1 MNPIQSLGKRR
12 GEGGTQIPFAREIS
26 EICGE
31 NVYLCYQC
39 QKCASGCPVADYFD
53 LSPNQIMRAIQ
64 LDERELALTSKTIW
78 LCAACE
84 TCATRCPQDID
95 ITRVMDVLKI
105 MAQQQ
110 GISPGVPSVPIFYSA
125 ALHNLRMFGRLCEAG
140 LMGELYLRLLLKG
153 QLDLGQ
159 LVSRDVPVGM
169 KMFRDGKLKVL
180 PHFAGRKKSPPAK
193 KVRSTERRIAYFPGC
208 SLSGTSVEYGL
219 SFKAVAEKVGLAVD
233 EPAGWTCCGT
243 TPAHSTDHYLS
254 TLLPL
259 KNLALME
266 DLGHSSVTAPCPSCF
281 LRMRM
286 AVHDISK
293 DVELRKRVKAQIGYE
308 PSEGLHVEHVLNTFT
323 DRVGLEA
330 IGSKVTRPLRELKVA
345 CYYGCVI
352 TRPPKVTGFG
362 DYEYPTNMD
371 RLVRQLGTE
380 PLDWSYKTRCCGAS
394 LGFTNL
400 EIVLELGRKILANAK
415 AVGAEAVVVACPLCQ
430 VNLDSRQAQMDGKFE
445 LPILY
450 FTQLMGLAFGLE
462 PKSLGL
468 DKHFIDPMPIL
479 REKAIIPSS

>member
-1 MNPIQSLGKRR
+1 MKSTHASHERQ
-12 GEGGTQIPFAREIS
+12 GEGVIQTPLAEGIR

-53 LSPNQIMRAIQ
+53 LSPNQLMRAIQ

-105 MAQQQ
+105 MAHEQD
-110 GISPGVPSVPIFYSA
+110 ISPGVPSVPIFYNA
-125 ALHNLRMFGRLCEAG
+125 ALHGIRMFGRMYEAG
-140 LMGELYLRLLLKG
+140 LMGELYLRMLLNG

-159 LVSRDVPVGM
+159 LFSKDIPVGM
-169 KMFRDGKLKVL
+169 KMFREGKLKVF
-180 PHFAGRKKSPPAK
+180 PHLVGRKKASRTET
-193 KVRSTERRIAYFPGC
+193 VTSTERRVAYFPGC
-208 SLSGTSVEYGL
+208 SLYGTSPEYHL
-219 SFKAVAEKVGLAVD
+219 SFKVAAEKVGLIVD
-233 EPAGWTCCGT
+233 EPDGWTCCGT

-254 TLLPL
+254 TLLPM

-266 DLGHSSVTAPCPSCF
+266 EMGHSSVTAPCPSCY
-281 LRMRM
+281 LRMRV
-286 AVHDISK
+286 ALHDIAS
-293 DVELRKRVKAQIGYE
+293 DTELRERMKAQIDYQ
-308 PSEGLHVEHVLNTFT
+308 PSSGLQVEHALNTFT

-330 IGSKVTRPLRELKVA
+330 ISSNVSRPLEGLKVV

-371 RLVRQLGTE
+371 RLVKQLGAQ

-400 EIVLELGRKILANAK
+400 EIVLELGRRILANAK
-415 AVGAEAVVVACPLCQ
+415 AVGAEAIVVACPLCQ
-430 VNLDSRQAQMDGKFE
+430 VNLDSRQQQMDGQFD

-462 PKSLGL
+462 PKELGL
-468 DKHFIDPMPIL
+468 EKHFIDPLLLL
-479 REKAIIPSS
+479 RGKGIVPLS

>member
-1 MNPIQSLGKRR
+1 LA
-12 GEGGTQIPFAREIS
+12 EEIG

-53 LSPNQIMRAIQ
+53 LSPNQLMRAIQ

-84 TCATRCPQDID
+84 TCATRCPQGID

-105 MAQQQ
+105 MAHKQ
-110 GISPGVPSVPIFYSA
+110 GISPGVPSVPIFYNA
-125 ALHNLRMFGRLCEAG
+125 ALHGIRMFGRMYEAG
-140 LMGELYLRLLLKG
+140 LIGELYLRMLLRG

-159 LVSRDVPVGM
+159 LFSRDIPVGM
-169 KMFRDGKLKVL
+169 KMFREGKLKVL
-180 PHFAGRKKSPPAK
+180 PHLVGRKKAPTVE
-193 KVRSTERRIAYFPGC
+193 KVISTQRRVAYFPGC
-208 SLSGTSVEYGL
+208 SLYGTSAEYHL
-219 SFKAVAEKVGLAVD
+219 SFKAVAEKVGLTVD
-233 EPAGWTCCGT
+233 EPEGWTCCGT

-254 TLLPL
+254 TLLPM

-266 DLGHSSVTAPCPSCF
+266 EMGHTSVSAPCPSCY
-281 LRMRM
+281 LRMRV
-286 AVHDISK
+286 ALHDITG
-293 DVELRKRVKAQIGYE
+293 DEELRERVKAQIDYE
-308 PSEGLHVEHVLNTFT
+308 PSGGLNVEHTLNTFT
-323 DRVGLEA
+323 DRVGFEA
-330 IGSKVTRPLRELKVA
+330 IGSQVTHPLEELRVA

-352 TRPPKVTGFG
+352 TRPPKITGFG

-371 RLVRQLGTE
+371 TLVKQLGVQ
-380 PLDWSYKTRCCGAS
+380 PLDWSYKTKCCGAS

-415 AVGAEAVVVACPLCQ
+415 AVGADALVVACPLCQ
-430 VNLDSRQAQMDGKFE
+430 VNLDSRQSQMHGQFN

-450 FTQLMGLAFGLE
+450 FTQLMGVAFGLE
-462 PKSLGL
+462 PKALGL
-468 DKHFIDPMPIL
+468 EKHFVDPIPLL
-479 REKAIIPSS
+479 REKGIIPLS

>member
-1 MNPIQSLGKRR
+1 MKSTHSLYEGQ
-12 GEGGTQIPFAREIS
+12 GEGVAHTPLAEEIR

-39 QKCASGCPVADYFD
+39 QKCASGCPVAEYFD
-53 LSPNQIMRAIQ
+53 LSPNQLMRAIQ

-105 MAQQQ
+105 MAHEQ
-110 GISPGVPSVPIFYSA
+110 GISPGVPSVPIFYDA
-125 ALHNLRMFGRLCEAG
+125 ALHGIRMFGRIYEAG
-140 LMGELYLRLLLKG
+140 LIGELYLRMLLSG
-153 QLDLGQ
+153 QLSFGQ
-159 LVSRDVPVGM
+159 LFSRDIPVGM
-169 KMFRDGKLKVL
+169 KMFREGKLKVL
-180 PHFAGRKKSPPAK
+180 PHLVGRKKAPTTE
-193 KVRSTERRIAYFPGC
+193 KVRSTQRRVAYFPGC
-208 SLSGTSVEYGL
+208 SLHGTSAEYHL
-219 SFKAVAEKVGLAVD
+219 SFKAAAEKVGLIVD
-233 EPAGWTCCGT
+233 EPEGWTCCGT

-254 TLLPL
+254 TLLPM

-266 DLGHSSVTAPCPSCF
+266 EMGHSSVTAPCPSCY
-281 LRMRM
+281 LRMRV
-286 AVHDISK
+286 ALHDIAR
-293 DVELRKRVKAQIGYE
+293 DTELRKKVKAQIDYE
-308 PSEGLHVEHVLNTFT
+308 PSGGLNVEHTLNTFT

-330 IGSKVTRPLRELKVA
+330 IGSQVTHALGELKVA

-371 RLVRQLGTE
+371 RLVKQLGAQ

-415 AVGAEAVVVACPLCQ
+415 AVGADALVVACPLCQ
-430 VNLDSRQAQMDGKFE
+430 VNLDSRQSQMDGQFD

-450 FTQLMGLAFGLE
+450 FTQLMGIAFGLE
-462 PKSLGL
+462 PKALGL
-468 DKHFIDPMPIL
+468 EKHFIDPIPLL
-479 REKAIIPSS
+479 REKGIIPLS

>member
-1 MNPIQSLGKRR
+1 MNPIQSPGKGQ
-12 GEGGTQIPFAREIS
+12 GEEVAPIPLVEEVRQ
-26 EICGE
+26 ICGE
-31 NVYLCYQC
+31 NVSLCYQC

-53 LSPNQIMRAIQ
+53 LSPNQLMRAIQ
-64 LDERELALTSKTIW
+64 LDERDLALTSKTIW

-105 MAQQQ
+105 MAQERR
-110 GISPGVPSVPIFYSA
+110 IPAGVPSVPIFYSA
-125 ALHNLRMFGRLCEAG
+125 ALHNLRIFGRLYEAG
-140 LMGELYLRLLLKG
+140 LMGEMYLRLLFNG

-159 LVSRDVPVGM
+159 LFSKDVPVGM

-180 PHFAGRKKSPPAK
+180 PHFVGKKKGPKAERA
-193 KVRSTERRIAYFPGC
+193 RSTERRVAYFPGC

-219 SFKAVAEKVGLAVD
+219 SFKAVADKLGLILD
-233 EPAGWTCCGT
+233 EPEGWTCCGT

-254 TLLPL
+254 TLLPM
-259 KNLALME
+259 KNLMLME
-266 DLGHSSVTAPCPSCF
+266 DMGHSSVAAPCPSCF
-281 LRMRM
+281 LRMRT
-286 AVHDISK
+286 ALHDSAK
-293 DVELRKRVKAQIGYE
+293 DVELRERVKDQIGYE
-308 PSEGLHVEHVLNTFT
+308 PSEQLHVEHVLNTFT
-323 DRVGLEA
+323 ERIGLDA
-330 IGSKVTRPLRELKVA
+330 IASEVAHRLGELKVV

-371 RLVRQLGTE
+371 RLVKQLGAE

-400 EIVLELGRKILANAK
+400 EMVLELGRKILANAK

-430 VNLDSRQAQMDGKFE
+430 VNLDSRQAQMDGHFE

-462 PKSLGL
+462 PEVLGL
-468 DKHFIDPMPIL
+468 DKHFIDPIALL
-479 REKAIIPSS
+479 RKKAIIPSS

>member
-1 MNPIQSLGKRR
+1 MKSAISAHG
-12 GEGGTQIPFAREIS
+12 GEGEGVAQTSLAEEIREN
-26 EICGE
+26 CGE

-53 LSPNQIMRAIQ
+53 LSPNQLMRAIQ

-95 ITRVMDVLKI
+95 ITRVMDVLKV
-105 MAQQQ
+105 MVHEQ
-110 GISPGVPSVPIFYSA
+110 GVTPGVPSVPIFYNA
-125 ALHNLRMFGRLCEAG
+125 ALHGIRTFGRMYEAG
-140 LMGELYLRLLLKG
+140 LIGELYMRLLLTG
-153 QLDLGQ
+153 QLDLRQ
-159 LVSRDVPVGM
+159 LFSKDIPVGM
-169 KMFRDGKLKVL
+169 KLLREGRLKVL
-180 PHFAGRKKSPPAK
+180 PHLPGKKKARTTE
-193 KVRSTERRIAYFPGC
+193 KVRSTERRVAYFPGC
-208 SLSGTSVEYGL
+208 SLYGTSAEYHL
-219 SFKAVAEKVGLAVD
+219 SFKAAAEKVGLIVD
-233 EPAGWTCCGT
+233 EPEGWTCCGT

-254 TLLPL
+254 TLLPM

-266 DLGHSSVTAPCPSCF
+266 EMGHSSVTSPCPSCY
-281 LRMRM
+281 LRMRFALHDM
-286 AVHDISK
+286 ARDT
-293 DVELRKRVKAQIGYE
+293 ELKKKVKAQIAYE
-308 PSEGLHVEHVLNTFT
+308 PSGGLKVDHTLNTFT

-330 IGSKVTRPLRELKVA
+330 VGFQVTRPLGELKVA

-371 RLVRQLGTE
+371 ELVKQLGAHS
-380 PLDWSYKTRCCGAS
+380 LDWSYKTRCCGAS

-415 AVGAEAVVVACPLCQ
+415 AVGAEAIVVACPLCQ
-430 VNLDSRQAQMDGKFE
+430 MNLDSRQRQMDGQFD

-462 PKSLGL
+462 PRALGL
-468 DKHFIDPMPIL
+468 EKHFIDPIPLL
-479 REKAIIPSS
+479 RGKGITL

>member
-1 MNPIQSLGKRR
+1 MKLAHSPHKGK
-12 GEGGTQIPFAREIS
+12 GEAVARATLAEEIH

-53 LSPNQIMRAIQ
+53 LSPNQLMRAIQ
-64 LDERELALTSKTIW
+64 LDERESALSSKTIW

-105 MAQQQ
+105 MAREQ
-110 GISPGVPSVPIFYSA
+110 GITPGVPSVPIFYSA
-125 ALHNLRMFGRLCEAG
+125 ALHNLRIFGRLYEAG
-140 LMGELYLRLLLKG
+140 LMGELYMRMLLNR
-153 QLDLGQ
+153 QLDFGQ
-159 LVSRDVPVGM
+159 IFSKDLPVGI
-169 KMFRDGKLKVL
+169 KMFREGRLKIL
-180 PHFAGRKKSPPAK
+180 PHLVRRKQGPREK
-193 KVRSTERRIAYFPGC
+193 KVRSTQRRVAYFPGC

-219 SFKAVAEKVGLAVD
+219 SFKAVAEKLGLIAD
-233 EPAGWTCCGT
+233 EPEGWTCCGT

-254 TLLPL
+254 TLLPM

-266 DLGHSSVTAPCPSCF
+266 EMGHSSVTAPCPSCY
-281 LRMRM
+281 LRMRK
-286 AVHDISK
+286 ALHDISK
-293 DVELRKRVKAQIGYE
+293 DAELRKRVKGQIGYQ
-308 PSEGLHVEHVLNTFT
+308 PSKGLHVEHGLNTFT

-330 IGSKVTRPLRELKVA
+330 IGSEVSRSLGGLKVA

-362 DYEYPTNMD
+362 EYEYPTNMD
-371 RLVRQLGTE
+371 RLMKKLGAT

-415 AVGAEAVVVACPLCQ
+415 AVGAEAIVVACPLCQ
-430 VNLDSRQAQMDGKFE
+430 VNLDSRQAQMSGQSN
-445 LPILY
+445 LPVLY

-462 PKSLGL
+462 PMGLGL
-468 DKHFIDPMPIL
+468 DKHFIDPMPLL
-479 REKAIIPSS
+479 REKKIIPSS

>member
-1 MNPIQSLGKRR
+1 MKSVQSFERAQ
-12 GEGGTQIPFAREIS
+12 GEGVAQTPLADEVRQ
-26 EICGE
+26 ICGE

-53 LSPNQIMRAIQ
+53 LSPNQLMRAIQ

-105 MAQQQ
+105 MARQKA
-110 GISPGVPSVPIFYSA
+110 IPAGVPSVPIFYSS
-125 ALHNLRMFGRLCEAG
+125 ALHNLRMFGRLYEAG
-140 LMGELYLRLLLKG
+140 LMGEIYLRMLLKG

-159 LVSRDVPVGM
+159 LFSKDVPVGM
-169 KMFRDGKLKVL
+169 KMFREGKLKLL
-180 PHFAGRKKSPPAK
+180 PHLVGRKKGTTSE
-193 KVRSTERRIAYFPGC
+193 KVRSTDRRVAYFPGC

-219 SFKAVAEKVGLAVD
+219 SFKAVAEKVDLVVD
-233 EPAGWTCCGT
+233 EPEGWTCCGT

-254 TLLPL
+254 TLLPM

-266 DLGHSSVTAPCPSCF
+266 EMGHSSVTAPCPSCY
-281 LRMRM
+281 LRMQM
-286 AVHDISK
+286 ALHDIAR
-293 DVELRKRVKAQIGYE
+293 DTELRQRVKSQIGYE
-308 PSEGLHVEHVLNTFT
+308 PSEGLQVEHVLNTFT
-323 DRVGLEA
+323 QRVGLEV
-330 IGSKVTRPLRELKVA
+330 IGSRVTRPLRDLKVV

-352 TRPPKVTGFG
+352 TRPPKVTGFS
-362 DYEYPTNMD
+362 DYEYPTHMD
-371 RLVRQLGTE
+371 KLVERLGVQAM
-380 PLDWSYKTRCCGAS
+380 DWSYKTRCCGAS

-415 AVGAEAVVVACPLCQ
+415 AVGAEALVVACPLCQ
-430 VNLDSRQAQMDGKFE
+430 VNLDSRQAQMDGQFE

-462 PKSLGL
+462 PKALGL
-468 DKHFIDPMPIL
+468 EKHFIDPIPLL
-479 REKAIIPSS
+479 RGKGIIPLS

>member
-1 MNPIQSLGKRR
+1 MRPIQSPEKAQ
-12 GEGGTQIPFAREIS
+12 GEGGPQVAFAREIS

-39 QKCASGCPVADYFD
+39 QKCASGCPVADHFD

-105 MAQQQ
+105 MAQQE

-125 ALHNLRMFGRLCEAG
+125 ALHNLRMFGRLYEAG
-140 LMGELYLRLLLKG
+140 LMGELYLRLLLNG

-159 LVSRDVPVGM
+159 LVSKDVPVGV
-169 KMFRDGKLKVL
+169 KMFRDGKLRVL
-180 PHFAGRKKSPPAK
+180 PHFGGRKKGPPAK
-193 KVRSTERRIAYFPGC
+193 KVRSTERRVAYFPGC

-219 SFKAVAEKVGLAVD
+219 SFKAVAEKVGLVVD
-233 EPAGWTCCGT
+233 EPEGWTCCGT

-254 TLLPL
+254 TLLPM

-266 DLGHSSVTAPCPSCF
+266 DLGHSSVVAPCPSCF

-330 IGSKVTRPLRELKVA
+330 IGSEVTRPLGELKVA

-371 RLVRQLGTE
+371 GLVRKLGAE

-415 AVGAEAVVVACPLCQ
+415 AVGAEAIVVACPLCQ
-430 VNLDSRQAQMDGKFE
+430 VNLDSRQGQMAGEFN

-450 FTQLMGLAFGLE
+450 FTQLMGLTFGLE
-462 PKSLGL
+462 PKALGL
-468 DKHFIDPMPIL
+468 DKHFIDPIPLL
-479 REKAIIPSS
+479 RGKGIIPSS

>member
-1 MNPIQSLGKRR
+1 MESIHSPN
-12 GEGGTQIPFAREIS
+12 EGGSEGVAQTLLAEQVR

-39 QKCASGCPVADYFD
+39 QKCTSGCPVADYFD

-110 GISPGVPSVPIFYSA
+110 GIPPGVPSVPIFYSA
-125 ALHNLRMFGRLCEAG
+125 ALHNLRMFGRLYEAG
-140 LMGELYLRLLLKG
+140 LMGELYLRLLLNG

-159 LVSRDVPVGM
+159 VFSRDVPVGM
-169 KMFRDGKLKVL
+169 KMLRDGKLKVL
-180 PHFAGRKKSPPAK
+180 PHFAGRKKEAKPK
-193 KVRSTERRIAYFPGC
+193 KVRSTERRVAYFPGC

-219 SFKAVAEKVGLAVD
+219 SFKAVAEKVGLVVD

-254 TLLPL
+254 TLLPM

-266 DLGHSSVTAPCPSCF
+266 DLGHSSVVAPCPSCF

-293 DVELRKRVKAQIGYE
+293 DAELRKRVKAQIGYE
-308 PSEGLHVEHVLNTFT
+308 PSKGLHVEHVLNTFT
-323 DRVGLEA
+323 DRLGLEA
-330 IGSKVTRPLRELKVA
+330 IGSKVTRPLGELKVT

-352 TRPPKVTGFG
+352 TRPPKVTEFG

-371 RLVRQLGTE
+371 GLMRRLGAE

-430 VNLDSRQAQMDGKFE
+430 VNLDSRQGQMEGEFN

-462 PKSLGL
+462 AEALGL
-468 DKHFIDPMPIL
+468 YKHFIDPIPLL
-479 REKAIIPSS
+479 RGKEIIPSP

>member
-1 MNPIQSLGKRR
+1 MKSTYSPKVSQ
-12 GEGGTQIPFAREIS
+12 GEGVAQTPFAEEIR

-39 QKCASGCPVADYFD
+39 QKCASGCPVADHFD
-53 LSPNQIMRAIQ
+53 LSPNQLMRAVQ

-105 MAQQQ
+105 IAQQQ
-110 GISPGVPSVPIFYSA
+110 GIPPGVPSVPVFYNA
-125 ALHNLRMFGRLCEAG
+125 VLHNLRMFGRLYETG
-140 LMGELYLRLLLKG
+140 LMGEFYLRLFLTG

-159 LVSRDVPVGM
+159 LFSKDLSVGM
-169 KMFRDGKLKVL
+169 KMFREGKLKLL
-180 PHFAGRKKSPPAK
+180 PHLVGKKKGQTTK
-193 KVRSTERRIAYFPGC
+193 KVTSTKRRVAYYPGC

-219 SFKAVAEKVGLAVD
+219 SFKAVAEKLGLMVD
-233 EPAGWTCCGT
+233 EPEGWTCCGT

-254 TLLPL
+254 TLLPM
-259 KNLALME
+259 KNLALVEEM
-266 DLGHSSVTAPCPSCF
+266 GHSCVTAPCPSCY

-286 AVHDISK
+286 ALHDIAR
-293 DVELRKRVKAQIGYE
+293 DTELRERVKAQIGYE
-308 PSEGLHVEHVLNTFT
+308 PSEGLRVEHALNTFT
-323 DRVGLEA
+323 ERVGLEA
-330 IGSKVTRPLRELKVA
+330 IGSEVTLPLGELKVV

-352 TRPPKVTGFG
+352 TRPPKVTGFE
-362 DYEYPTNMD
+362 DYEYPNNMD
-371 RLVRQLGTE
+371 KLVRQLGAQ

-415 AVGAEAVVVACPLCQ
+415 AVGAEAIVVACPLCQ
-430 VNLDSRQAQMDGKFE
+430 VNLDSRQAQMDGQFD

-462 PKSLGL
+462 PKALGL
-468 DKHFIDPMPIL
+468 DKHFIDPIPLL
-479 REKAIIPSS
+479 RKKGIIPSS

>member
-1 MNPIQSLGKRR
+1 MNPIQSHGKGQ
-12 GEGGTQIPFAREIS
+12 GENVTPIPLAEEVLRT
-26 EICGE
+26 CGE

-53 LSPNQIMRAIQ
+53 LSPNQLMRAIQ

-105 MAQQQ
+105 MARQR
-110 GISPGVPSVPIFYSA
+110 GIPPGIPSVPIFYSA
-125 ALHNLRMFGRLCEAG
+125 VLHNLRMFGRLYEAG

-153 QLDLGQ
+153 QLDLGRF
-159 LVSRDVPVGM
+159 VSKDVPVGV

-180 PHFAGRKKSPPAK
+180 PHLPGRKKGPPPK

-219 SFKAVAEKVGLAVD
+219 SFKAVAEKLGLALD
-233 EPAGWTCCGT
+233 EPGGWTCCGT
-243 TPAHSTDHYLS
+243 TPAHSTDHYLA
-254 TLLPL
+254 TLLPM

-266 DLGHSSVTAPCPSCF
+266 EMGHSSVSAPCPSCY

-286 AVHDISK
+286 AVHDTAK
-293 DVELRKRVKAQIGYE
+293 DEELRKRVRAQIGYE
-308 PSEGLHVEHVLNTFT
+308 PSEDLHVEHALNTFT
-323 DRVGLEA
+323 ERVGLDA
-330 IGSKVTRPLRELKVA
+330 IGSAVTHPLEELKVV

-352 TRPPKVTGFG
+352 TRPPKVTGFR

-371 RLVRQLGTE
+371 RLVGRLGAE

-394 LGFTNL
+394 LGFTDL

-430 VNLDSRQAQMDGKFE
+430 VNLDSRQGQMEGEFN

-462 PKSLGL
+462 PKALGL
-468 DKHFIDPMPIL
+468 NRHFIDPMPLL
-479 REKAIIPSS
+479 REKAIIPPS

>member
-1 MNPIQSLGKRR
+1 MESIHSPNQGGK
-12 GEGGTQIPFAREIS
+12 EGVPGTPLAEEVHKIS
-26 EICGE
+26 GE

-39 QKCASGCPVADYFD
+39 QKCASGCPVEDHFD
-53 LSPNQIMRAIQ
+53 LSPNQVMRAIQ
-64 LDERELALTSKTIW
+64 LDERELPLRSKTIW

-105 MAQQQ
+105 MAQQE

-125 ALHNLRMFGRLCEAG
+125 ALHNLRMFGRLYEAG
-140 LMGELYLRLLLKG
+140 LMGELYLRLLLNG

-159 LVSRDVPVGM
+159 LFSKDVPVGV

-180 PHFAGRKKSPPAK
+180 PHFTRRKKGPPPK
-193 KVRSTERRIAYFPGC
+193 KVRSTERRVAYFPGC

-219 SFKAVAEKVGLAVD
+219 SFKAVAEKVGLVVD
-233 EPAGWTCCGT
+233 EPEGWTCCGT

-254 TLLPL
+254 TLLPM
-259 KNLALME
+259 KNLAVME
-266 DLGHSSVTAPCPSCF
+266 DLGHSSVVAPCPSCY

-286 AVHDISK
+286 ALHDTAK
-293 DVELRKRVKAQIGYE
+293 DEELRRRVRAQIGFE
-308 PSEGLHVEHVLNTFT
+308 PSEDLHVEHALNTFT
-323 DRVGLEA
+323 DRVGLDA
-330 IGSKVTRPLRELKVA
+330 IGSQVTGPLGELKVV

-371 RLVRQLGTE
+371 RLVRHLGAE

-430 VNLDSRQAQMDGKFE
+430 VNLDSRQGQMAGEFN

-462 PKSLGL
+462 PKALGL
-468 DKHFIDPMPIL
+468 DKHFIDPMPLL
-479 REKAIIPSS
+479 RGKAIIPSS

>member
-1 MNPIQSLGKRR
+1 MKSTHAPSE
-12 GEGGTQIPFAREIS
+12 GEGVVQTSLPEQIH

-39 QKCASGCPVADYFD
+39 QKCASGCPVANYFD
-53 LSPNQIMRAIQ
+53 LSPNQLMRAIQ

-105 MAQQQ
+105 MAQEQ
-110 GISPGVPSVPIFYSA
+110 GVTAGVPSVPIFYKA
-125 ALHNLRMFGRLCEAG
+125 ALHGIRMFGRMYEAG
-140 LMGELYLRLLLKG
+140 LIGELYLRMLLNG
-153 QLDLGQ
+153 QLDLRQ
-159 LVSRDVPVGM
+159 LFSRDIPVGM
-169 KMFRDGKLKVL
+169 KLFREGRLKLL
-180 PHFAGRKKSPPAK
+180 PHRAGRKKAPTTE
-193 KVRSTERRIAYFPGC
+193 KVTSTERRVAYFPGC
-208 SLSGTSVEYGL
+208 SLYGTSAEYHL
-219 SFKAVAEKVGLAVD
+219 SFKAVAERVGLIVD
-233 EPAGWTCCGT
+233 EPEGWTCCGT

-254 TLLPL
+254 TLLPM

-266 DLGHSSVTAPCPSCF
+266 EMGHSSVTAPCPSCY
-281 LRMRM
+281 LRMRVALHHM
-286 AVHDISK
+286 AMDT
-293 DVELRKRVKAQIGYE
+293 ELRERVKAQIDYE
-308 PSEGLHVEHVLNTFT
+308 PSGGLQVEHALNTFT

-330 IGSKVTRPLRELKVA
+330 ISTNVSRPLGELKVV

-352 TRPPKVTGFG
+352 TRPPKVTGVG

-371 RLVRQLGTE
+371 GLVKQLGAQ

-415 AVGAEAVVVACPLCQ
+415 AVGAEAIVVACPLCQ
-430 VNLDSRQAQMDGKFE
+430 VNLDSRQRQMDGQFD

-462 PKSLGL
+462 HKGLGL
-468 DKHFIDPMPIL
+468 EKHFIDPIPLL
-479 REKAIIPSS
+479 RGKGITP

>member
-1 MNPIQSLGKRR
+1 MKSTDSPHKGVAQTPLG
-12 GEGGTQIPFAREIS
+12 EEIR

-31 NVYLCYQC
+31 DVYLCYQC

-53 LSPNQIMRAIQ
+53 LSPNQLMRAIQ
-64 LDERELALTSKTIW
+64 LNERGLALTSKTIW

-105 MAQQQ
+105 MARQQ
-110 GISPGVPSVPIFYSA
+110 GIHPGAPSVPVFYSA
-125 ALHNLRMFGRLCEAG
+125 ALRGLRMFGRIYEAG
-140 LMGELYLRLLLKG
+140 LMGELYLRLLLNR

-159 LVSRDVPVGM
+159 FFSRDVPVGM
-169 KMFRDGKLKVL
+169 KMFREGKLKL
-180 PHFAGRKKSPPAK
+180 FPHRVRKKKGPATE
-193 KVRSTERRIAYFPGC
+193 KVTSTEHRVAYFPGC
-208 SLSGTSVEYGL
+208 SLYGTSAEYHL
-219 SFKAVAEKVGLAVD
+219 SFKAVAEKVRLTVD
-233 EPAGWTCCGT
+233 EPEGWTCCGT

-254 TLLPL
+254 TLLPM
-259 KNLALME
+259 KNLALIE
-266 DLGHSSVTAPCPSCF
+266 ETGHASVTAPCPSCY
-281 LRMRM
+281 LRMKIALR
-286 AVHDISK
+286 DI
-293 DVELRKRVKAQIGYE
+293 DRDTELRERVKAQIGYE
-308 PSEGLHVEHVLNTFT
+308 PSGRLHVEHVLHTFT
-323 DRVGLEA
+323 DRVGSEA
-330 IGSKVTRPLRELKVA
+330 IGSEVIRPLGGLKVV

-371 RLVRQLGTE
+371 GLMKQLGAM
-380 PLDWSYKTRCCGAS
+380 PSDWSYKTRCCGAS

-415 AVGAEAVVVACPLCQ
+415 AVGAEAIVVACPLCQ
-430 VNLDSRQAQMDGKFE
+430 LNLDSRQAQMDGRFD

-462 PKSLGL
+462 HKRLGL
-468 DKHFIDPMPIL
+468 DKHFIDPIPLL
-479 REKAIIPSS
+479 REKGIIPSS